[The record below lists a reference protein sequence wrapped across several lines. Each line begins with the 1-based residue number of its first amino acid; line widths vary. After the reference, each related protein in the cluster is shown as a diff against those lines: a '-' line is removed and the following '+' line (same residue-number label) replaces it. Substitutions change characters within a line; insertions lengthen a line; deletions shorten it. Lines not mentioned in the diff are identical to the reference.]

1 MAHWQISTKQ
11 QKSVEEHQLWK
22 KDNIV
27 IRRVSGYRSGTVIME
42 TETDKPPELDQ
53 STGPRGDA
61 VNVFN
66 CGYECELDNL
76 DDEWYVN
83 TVWPNDM
90 PTEECEKLDKSW
102 EQDCYQGWEQ
112 QGWEQQETE
121 CWFAGELEIIKIGK

>member
-1 MAHWQISTKQ
+1 MTHWEVSTKQ

-42 TETDKPPELDQ
+42 TDMPPELDQ

-76 DDEWYVN
+76 DGEWYVE
-83 TVWPNDM
+83 TIWPTDM
-90 PTEECEKLDKSW
+90 PAEECEKLDNSW
-102 EQDCYQGWEQ
+102 KQDCYQGWEQ

-121 CWFAGELEIIKIGK
+121 CWFAGELEISKIGK